1 MVAISRFKT
10 KVNII
15 VLTGTVIKVIQFYLI
30 KQITIAASY
39 YIAISGRVNPH
50 RHILLKFAV

>member
-15 VLTGTVIKVIQFYLI
+15 VLTGKVVKVIQFYLI
-30 KQITIAASY
+30 KQIMIAEVTIS
-39 YIAISGRVNPH
+39 
-50 RHILLKFAV
+50 LLAVE